1 MKRILS
7 ITALAMFSFMAGYTQ
22 DMIVKKDGTIIQAKV
37 AKIGTSEVEYKK
49 WSNQEGPMYAI
60 AKSDILAITYQNGE
74 KETFESA
81 SAPAPAAQ
89 QDTNVKK
96 RSLNDYASSQQN
108 LDAINVINN
117 APLNVSDK
125 KIGKSAKLI
134 GLQYGI
140 ANNSII
146 KTDELSVKFE
156 MGRVF
161 DKGKK
166 DEGYSEY
173 GQFLA
178 KDKHWW
184 IFYSGHPAVRISLTN
199 NTDKVMYVDL
209 ANSFITKGQTA
220 EPYYIPS
227 ATTTSSTSTTGGAF
241 NLGGITGA
249 LGVGGLAGSLANAT
263 TIGGNTGSTTSNVV
277 FSQRI
282 VSIPP
287 HSSISLPYKS
297 IEEKFLAVD
306 FYNYFYTCVPSIKK
320 INIGEE
326 FLYEESN
333 SPYKLSFFMTF
344 AYDEGISAPII
355 STTVLYCKK
364 IIGLTGGR
372 NITPKDNIN
381 FPTEVLYTFARIG
394 RK

>member
-1 MKRILS
+1 
-7 ITALAMFSFMAGYTQ
+7 
-22 DMIVKKDGTIIQAKV
+22 
-37 AKIGTSEVEYKK
+37 
-49 WSNQEGPMYAI
+49 MYAI

-156 MGRVF
+156 MGSVY

-166 DEGYSEY
+166 REHYYEYSIEDI
-173 GQFLA
+173 LA
-178 KDKHWW
+178 KKKL
-184 IFYSGHPAVRISLTN
+184 SGIRPYDYPAVIISLTN

-297 IEEKFLAVD
+297 IENKFLAVD
-306 FYNYFYTCVPSIKK
+306 YWGDGNKYTYVPSIKE

-364 IIGLTGGR
+364 IIGLTGSSGFSY
-372 NITPKDNIN
+372 KDNIN
-381 FPTEVLYTFARIG
+381 FSTEGLYTFARRG
-394 RK
+394 GK

>member
-1 MKRILS
+1 
-7 ITALAMFSFMAGYTQ
+7 
-22 DMIVKKDGTIIQAKV
+22 
-37 AKIGTSEVEYKK
+37 
-49 WSNQEGPMYAI
+49 
-60 AKSDILAITYQNGE
+60 
-74 KETFESA
+74 
-81 SAPAPAAQ
+81 
-89 QDTNVKK
+89 
-96 RSLNDYASSQQN
+96 
-108 LDAINVINN
+108 
-117 APLNVSDK
+117 
-125 KIGKSAKLI
+125 
-134 GLQYGI
+134 
-140 ANNSII
+140 
-146 KTDELSVKFE
+146 
-156 MGRVF
+156 MGCVW

-166 DEGYSEY
+166 REHYDEYSIEDI
-173 GQFLA
+173 LA
-178 KDKHWW
+178 KKKL
-184 IFYSGHPAVRISLTN
+184 SGIRPYDYPAVIISLTN

-249 LGVGGLAGSLANAT
+249 LGVGGVVGSLANAT
-263 TIGGNTGSTTSNVV
+263 TIGGSTGSTTSNVV